1 MARNRDYTITIDVRD
16 YLDDM
21 LDETLDSVD
30 ARYVRDALEDAR
42 RCLNRPERSAP
53 EAIEYIERALGV
65 VNKALNSVRPSR

>member
-21 LDETLDSVD
+21 LDEVLDTVD
-30 ARYVRDALEDAR
+30 ARYVRDTLEDAR
-42 RCLNRPERSAP
+42 RCLNRPERSAS

-65 VNKALNSVRPSR
+65 VTKALNSGGRK